1 MKKKLHPT
9 SQFKKDFKR
18 IRFFPEKVKAFMYIA
33 DLLINDIPIPK
44 DFRPHMLSGDCKG
57 CMECHVENDLLLI
70 WIDGDIIDLIRI
82 GKHSELFGKN
92 KKR

>member
-1 MKKKLHPT
+1 MHPT

-18 IRFFPEKVKAFMYIA
+18 IKSFPKKVAAFKHIA

-44 DFRPHMLSGDCKG
+44 EFKPHMLSGDYIG
-57 CMECHVENDLLLI
+57 CMECHVENDFLLI
-70 WIDGDIIDLIRI
+70 WIDGDIIDLVRI
-82 GKHSELFGKN
+82 GSHSELFGKK